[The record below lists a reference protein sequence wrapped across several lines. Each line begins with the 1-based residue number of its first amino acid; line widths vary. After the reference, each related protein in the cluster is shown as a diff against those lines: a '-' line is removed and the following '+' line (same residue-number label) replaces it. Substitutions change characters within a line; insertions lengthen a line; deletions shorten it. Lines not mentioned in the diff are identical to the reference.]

1 MFHAASGALHSFH
14 SSPLHTALITL
25 PLQAT
30 PRRCDVIVG
39 CEDGLLGCIMGS
51 GGSGSGVSCAHADA
65 ATSDD
70 STSDR
75 HETVDARTDASD
87 ATAAAAAALERI
99 VRAATSDA
107 AELEAEEAAAV
118 AASAAAAAAAA
129 VSAAETQDA
138 GVFRAIRVHDAAV
151 LCVSVMLYNS
161 SVVFMSGGADGRLVM
176 CG

>member
-1 MFHAASGALHSFH
+1 MFHAASGALHTFH
-14 SSPLHTALITL
+14 SSPPHTALITL

-51 GGSGSGVSCAHADA
+51 GGSGVSCAHADA

-75 HETVDARTDASD
+75 YGTVDARTDASD

-107 AELEAEEAAAV
+107 AELEAEEAAAA

-129 VSAAETQDA
+129 VSAAEKQDA

-176 CG
+176 CR